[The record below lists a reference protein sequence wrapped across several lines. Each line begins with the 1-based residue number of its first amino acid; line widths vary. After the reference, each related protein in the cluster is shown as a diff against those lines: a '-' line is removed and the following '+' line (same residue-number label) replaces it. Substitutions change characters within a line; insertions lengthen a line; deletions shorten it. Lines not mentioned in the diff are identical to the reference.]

1 MCSLKDATKGKKTRN
16 ILSKN
21 HSTTNL
27 RDVVTS
33 ADILRTLIR
42 RNSVRVVDVRKED
55 EYKKE
60 HIKTAIS
67 IPLAKV
73 LENDT
78 PERIVQ
84 LLEQSG
90 ISDKTPV
97 VAYDDTFGALAAR
110 VAWTFQY
117 VGHANTSL
125 LETTFT
131 KWKSY
136 GFETEKK
143 FNVFPKAKHSLRIN
157 NDIFAN
163 YDEVEKA
170 KNDQNKILVDSRER
184 LNFLSEHIPGAT
196 NLPYTM
202 LGTDESILREP
213 QEIKRFMENRGISTD
228 DEIITYCGSVGTL
241 SGLAYY
247 ALRMGGVKKIR
258 LYSRSFKEWKKL
270 GKPIEEFKDANFW
283 DLSAE

>member
-1 MCSLKDATKGKKTRN
+1 LKYATKEKKTKS
-16 ILSKN
+16 ILSRN
-21 HSTTNL
+21 HSTSNFQ
-27 RDVVTS
+27 DIVTS

-42 RNSVRVVDVRKED
+42 RNAVRVVDVRKED

-73 LENDT
+73 LDNDT
-78 PERIVQ
+78 PEKIVL

-90 ISDKTPV
+90 ISDKTPIV
-97 VAYDDTFGALAAR
+97 VYDDTFGALAAR

-131 KWKSY
+131 NWKSY

-143 FNVFPKAKHSLRIN
+143 INVFPKAKHSLRVN
-157 NDIFAN
+157 NDIFAT

-170 KNDQNKILVDSRER
+170 KNEQNKILVDSRER

-202 LGTDESILREP
+202 LGTTESILREP

>member
-1 MCSLKDATKGKKTRN
+1 MRSLKHATREKKPKN

-21 HSTTNL
+21 HSTTNFQ
-27 RDVVTS
+27 DVVTS

-42 RNSVRVVDVRKED
+42 RNSVRIVDVRKED

-78 PERIVQ
+78 PEMIVQ

-97 VAYDDTFGALAAR
+97 VIYDDTFGALAAR

-143 FNVFPKAKHSLRIN
+143 INVYPKAKHSLRIN

-170 KNDQNKILVDSRER
+170 KSDQNKILVDSRER

-213 QEIKRFMENRGISTD
+213 QEIKRFMENRGISID

>member
-1 MCSLKDATKGKKTRN
+1 MRSLKYATKEKKSKS
-16 ILSKN
+16 ILSRN
-21 HSTTNL
+21 HSTSNL
-27 RDVVTS
+27 QDIITS

-42 RNSVRVVDVRKED
+42 KNSVRVVDVRKD
-55 EYKKE
+55 DDYKKE

-67 IPLAKV
+67 IPLARV
-73 LENDT
+73 LDNDT
-78 PERIVQ
+78 PQKIVL

-97 VAYDDTFGALAAR
+97 VVYDDTFGALAAR

-125 LETTFT
+125 LETTFAN
-131 KWKSY
+131 WKSY

-143 FNVFPKAKHSLRIN
+143 INVFPKAKHSLRVN

-170 KNDQNKILVDSRER
+170 KSEQNKILVDSRER

-202 LGTDESILREP
+202 LGTSESILREP
-213 QEIKRFMENRGISTD
+213 QEIKRFMENRGISKD
-228 DEIITYCGSVGTL
+228 DEVITYCGSVGTL

>member
-1 MCSLKDATKGKKTRN
+1 MRSLKYATKEKKTKS
-16 ILSKN
+16 ILSRN
-21 HSTTNL
+21 HSTSNFQ
-27 RDVVTS
+27 DIVTS

-42 RNSVRVVDVRKED
+42 RNAVRVVDVRKED

-73 LENDT
+73 LDNDT
-78 PERIVQ
+78 PEKIVL

-90 ISDKTPV
+90 ISDRTPV
-97 VAYDDTFGALAAR
+97 VVYDDTFGALAAR

-131 KWKSY
+131 NWKSY

-143 FNVFPKAKHSLRIN
+143 INVFPKAKHSLRVN
-157 NDIFAN
+157 NDIFAT

-170 KNDQNKILVDSRER
+170 KNEQNKILVDSRER

-202 LGTDESILREP
+202 LGTTESVLREP
-213 QEIKRFMENRGISTD
+213 QEIKRFMENRGISAD

>member
-1 MCSLKDATKGKKTRN
+1 VRLEIYCQGKKKTKN
-16 ILSKN
+16 ILSRN
-21 HSTTNL
+21 HTLSNSQ
-27 RDVVTS
+27 DIITS

-60 HIKTAIS
+60 HIKTAVS
-67 IPLAKV
+67 IPLATV
-73 LENDT
+73 LENDSS
-78 PERIVQ
+78 ERIVQ

-97 VAYDDTFGALAAR
+97 VVYDDTFGALAAR

-117 VGHANTSL
+117 VGHSNTSL
-125 LETTFT
+125 LELTFA

-143 FNVFPKAKHSLRIN
+143 VNVFPPAKHFLKENKEIY
-157 NDIFAN
+157 AN

-170 KNDQNKILVDSRER
+170 KSEQNKILVDSRER

-202 LGTDESILREP
+202 LGTADSILREP

-228 DEIITYCGSVGTL
+228 TEVITYCGSVGTL

>member
-1 MCSLKDATKGKKTRN
+1 MCGLKYTIKQKKTKS
-16 ILSKN
+16 ILSRN
-21 HSTTNL
+21 HTPSNSQ
-27 RDVVTS
+27 DIITS

-67 IPLAKV
+67 IPLATV
-73 LENDT
+73 LENDSS
-78 PERIVQ
+78 ERIVQ

-90 ISDKTPV
+90 ISDNTPV
-97 VAYDDTFGALAAR
+97 VVYDDTFGALAAR

-117 VGHANTSL
+117 VGHSNTSL
-125 LETTFT
+125 LELTFA

-136 GFETEKK
+136 GFEIEKK
-143 FNVFPKAKHSLRIN
+143 VNVFPPAKHSLKENKEIY
-157 NDIFAN
+157 AT

-170 KNDQNKILVDSRER
+170 KSEQNKILVDSRER

-202 LGTDESILREP
+202 LGTADSILRKP

-258 LYSRSFKEWKKL
+258 LYSKSFKEWKKL

>member
-1 MCSLKDATKGKKTRN
+1 MRSLKHATREKKPKN

-21 HSTTNL
+21 HSTTNFQ
-27 RDVVTS
+27 DVVTS

-97 VAYDDTFGALAAR
+97 VIYDDTFGALAAR

-143 FNVFPKAKHSLRIN
+143 INVYPEAKHSIRIN

-170 KNDQNKILVDSRER
+170 KSDQNKILVDSRER

-213 QEIKRFMENRGISTD
+213 QEIKRFMENRGISID

>member
-1 MCSLKDATKGKKTRN
+1 MRSLKYATKEKKTKS
-16 ILSKN
+16 ILSRN
-21 HSTTNL
+21 HSTINFQ
-27 RDVVTS
+27 DIVTS

-42 RNSVRVVDVRKED
+42 KNSVRVVDVRKED

-73 LENDT
+73 LDNDT
-78 PERIVQ
+78 PEKIVL

-97 VAYDDTFGALAAR
+97 VVYDDTFGALAAR

-125 LETTFT
+125 LEITFT
-131 KWKSY
+131 NWKSY

-143 FNVFPKAKHSLRIN
+143 INVFPKAKHSLRLN
-157 NDIFAN
+157 NDILAN

-170 KNDQNKILVDSRER
+170 KSEQNKILVDSRER

-202 LGTDESILREP
+202 LGTTESILREP

-228 DEIITYCGSVGTL
+228 DEVITYCGSVGTL